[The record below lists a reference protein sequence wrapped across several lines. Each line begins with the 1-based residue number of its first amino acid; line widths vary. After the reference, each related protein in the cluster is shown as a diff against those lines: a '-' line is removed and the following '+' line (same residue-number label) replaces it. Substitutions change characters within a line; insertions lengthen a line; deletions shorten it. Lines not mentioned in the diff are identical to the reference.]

1 MPFKARALAA
11 ALMILCCGGA
21 VGAAAETLNCQG
33 APSSAR
39 LIVTVE
45 DVPSSR
51 GFVVGV
57 LFGPDHAR
65 YLVDHQELLHWREPA
80 QAGSTTLCHTVAP
93 GAYELVVYQDAN
105 ANGRIDKDI
114 FGRPREPYGFSNNIR
129 PLLHRPSLQS
139 TRFTAGPGDTLLHIR
154 LLPP

>member
-1 MPFKARALAA
+1 MSFPARALAA
-11 ALMILCCGGA
+11 ALVILCGGA
-21 VGAAAETLNCQG
+21 GKAASETLNCQG
-33 APSSAR
+33 PQSSAR

-45 DVPSSR
+45 DVPSSK

-57 LFGPDHAR
+57 LFGPDQAR
-65 YLVDHQELLHWREPA
+65 YLVDHQELFHWREPA
-80 QAGSTTLCHTVAP
+80 QERSTTLCHTVAP

-114 FGRPREPYGFSNNIR
+114 FGRPREAYGFSNNIR

-139 TRFTAGPGDTLLHIR
+139 TRFWAGPGDTLLHIR
-154 LLPP
+154 LLAP